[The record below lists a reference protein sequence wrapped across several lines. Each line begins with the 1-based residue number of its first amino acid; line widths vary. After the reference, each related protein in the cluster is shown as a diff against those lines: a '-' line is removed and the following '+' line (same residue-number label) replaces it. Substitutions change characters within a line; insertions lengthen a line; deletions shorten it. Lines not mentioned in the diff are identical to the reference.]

1 MEAHR
6 RAARPDEDGVAGAQ
20 LTLRPEDV
28 LDDAVRGLVSDEA
41 HELAALVHERADLV
55 ARRVLRVLGDAG
67 LQLRL
72 RLLRRADGHRL
83 GLGAGER
90 VADDAVCDGGAHHG

>member
-1 MEAHR
+1 M
-6 RAARPDEDGVAGAQ
+6 
-20 LTLRPEDV
+20 

-41 HELAALVHERADLV
+41 DELAALVHERADLV
-55 ARRVLRVLGDAG
+55 ARRVLRVLGDAR

-90 VADDAVCDGGAHHG
+90 VADDAVAVHIDIIAKLGQVCTRSRDW